1 MKYSFKKFFFAAS
14 IFLFLFDFSSCVI
27 EPRPFYLTY
36 ESKYGIVPEKKKIP
50 VNTVLTEKELPTLY
64 SEDHTFKGW
73 YEEGIK
79 AVIAKF
85 TDLIN
90 NDGKVESVNEKRKKR
105 LAYEIMKNKE
115 GFYVVFNFEA
125 KPELIAELERNY
137 RIDDSVMKFITIKK
151 ED

>member
-1 MKYSFKKFFFAAS
+1 MNK
-14 IFLFLFDFSSCVI
+14 
-27 EPRPFYLTY
+27 Y
-36 ESKYGIVPEKKKIP
+36 ESVIIINPSV
-50 VNTVLTEKELPTLY
+50 
-64 SEDHTFKGW
+64 D
-73 YEEGIK
+73 EEGIK

-90 NDGKVESVNEKRKKR
+90 NDGKVESVNEIGKKR

-115 GFYVVFNFEA
+115 GYYTVFNFEA

-137 RIDDSVMKFITIKK
+137 RIDDNIIKFITIKN